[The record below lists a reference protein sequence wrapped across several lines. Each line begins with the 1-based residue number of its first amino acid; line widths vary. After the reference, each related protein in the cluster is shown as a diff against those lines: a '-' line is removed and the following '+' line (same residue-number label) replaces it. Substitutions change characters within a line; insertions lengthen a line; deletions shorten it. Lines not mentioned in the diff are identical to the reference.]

1 MKIVGLILK
10 PCEKTKEDDEEKLK
24 RDHHWNVERRSP
36 KLASKTTHFYL
47 KGLMLLMNMRKV
59 WFHFSLNVWC
69 WWLVSD
75 ICSTVPQIYE
85 LVIIVLVCEVKVCN
99 ATFSRPCKIAFYS
112 NSHMQVAA
120 DIVLKL
126 IETPASSLLLPHSTQ
141 EWLGVVRRLTPL
153 PLSHQVTCPSHTPHP
168 TMQALPC
175 FAPWSPMSLTGK

>member
-1 MKIVGLILK
+1 MHALKVAKIQKTNNNHMKIVGLILK

-59 WFHFSLNVWC
+59 WFHFWC

-85 LVIIVLVCEVKVCN
+85 LVIIVLVCEVKMCN
-99 ATFSRPCKIAFYS
+99 ATFLSNDSKLLLTFSRPCKIAFYS
-112 NSHMQVAA
+112 NSQMQVAA
-120 DIVLKL
+120 DLILFWSWLKL
-126 IETPASSLLLPHSTQ
+126 LHLHSCSPTQ
-141 EWLGVVRRLTPL
+141 PKSDWAWCG
-153 PLSHQVTCPSHTPHP
+153 
-168 TMQALPC
+168 A
-175 FAPWSPMSLTGK
+175 